1 MNLEIMLEKIR
12 LLMAKEKLNIKNLSE
27 LTGIKYSTL
36 RDFIA
41 GKTAKVDA
49 SKISSI
55 ARALKCDTEYL
66 TNDQVTEFI
75 PLIDGEKKLY
85 YLDEET
91 AEYAQEI
98 ARDKDLKMLFKASK
112 SIKKED
118 MQLVYDMINRFKKD
132 TE

>member
-1 MNLEIMLEKIR
+1 MNLDIMLEKIR
-12 LLMAKEKLNIKNLSE
+12 LLMAKEKLNIKNLSD

-49 SKISSI
+49 SKISAI
-55 ARALKCDTEYL
+55 AKALKCDTEYL
-66 TNDQVTEFI
+66 TNDQITEFI
-75 PLIDGEKKLY
+75 PVSDSEKKLY

-98 ARDKDLKMLFKASK
+98 ARDKDLKMLFKASR

-118 MQLVYDMINRFKKD
+118 MQLVYDMIKRFKKD